1 VKFGPEIMVVI
12 GIAMLQGARHAHIA
26 AIQRAAKELSM
37 EIEVVELRTAE
48 DLELQTIDALLLPG
62 GESTV
67 MRLRGNDE
75 ASRLL
80 PALFAWMRE
89 NDSRPV
95 LATCAG
101 AILLADPQDGGS
113 PLVDADID
121 RNAYGGQVDS
131 FESELD
137 CGFPGVF
144 IRAPRFGEVRDDVE
158 CTLSGEIVGVRHGNR
173 VALTFHPELSDD
185 SRYHRML
192 LEACA

>member
-1 VKFGPEIMVVI
+1 MKFGPPIMVVI
-12 GIAMLQGARHAHIA
+12 GIAMLQGARHAHID
-26 AIQRAAKELSM
+26 AIQRAASELSM
-37 EIEVVELRTAE
+37 EIEIVELRTAQ
-48 DLELQTIDALLLPG
+48 DLDRCSIDALLLPG

-67 MRLRGNDE
+67 MRLRGNDD

-158 CTLSGEIVGVRHGNR
+158 CTLSGEVVGVRHRNR
-173 VALTFHPELSDD
+173 VALTFHTELSDD